1 MNTDDLTEIA
11 NILKEIKSKSV
22 LVGGG
27 SGEAERASMRDAKI
41 IWQLGAKIDDVL
53 NKSRVPIERR
63 KQEVRKI
70 VRNLDN
76 KILGKSNDWSSY
88 AYDWFTHFQTLEYYL
103 FVVKLAG
110 YREDQDKNRFTKRR
124 VRYLVPIY
132 SKLDEPSLTKAKRD
146 KLTRLLSENSTL
158 SLSHDDYY
166 AIIRDVRGL
175 NTIYWSEIRSSL
187 DDLSNQVEYAMESDE
202 VDRKVD
208 RKQLRDSLGAT
219 LITQIRYALQLCVM
233 DNKNDFDYAYRIA
246 NEIFKRKSDTKNAAF
261 LQLFQNLRKLVK
273 DFDEKNKRI
282 RKSDYYDLEQLNS
295 NLDAIT
301 SEDTYHKFTNRK
313 KAIGEVFG

>member
-11 NILKEIKSKSV
+11 NILKEIKSKSI

-27 SGEAERASMRDAKI
+27 SGEAERARMRDAKI
-41 IWQLGAKIDDVL
+41 IWELGTKIDHAL
-53 NKSRVPIERR
+53 NNSRVPVERR
-63 KQEVRKI
+63 KEEVRKI
-70 VRNLDN
+70 VRKLDN
-76 KILGKSNDWSSY
+76 QILGKSNDWSSY
-88 AYDWFTHFQTLEYYL
+88 AYDWFTHFETLEYYL

-110 YREDQDKNRFTKRR
+110 YREDKDKNRFTKRR
-124 VRYLVPIY
+124 VRYLLPIY
-132 SKLDEPSLTKAKRD
+132 SKVDDSSLTKAKRD
-146 KLTRLLSENSTL
+146 KLTRLLSEDSTL

-166 AIIRDVRGL
+166 AVIRDVRGL

-202 VDRKVD
+202 VDRK
-208 RKQLRDSLGAT
+208 QLRESLGAT

-233 DNKNDFDYAYRIA
+233 DKKNDFDYAYGTA
-246 NEIFKRKSDTKNAAF
+246 NEVFKRKSDTKSAVF
-261 LQLFQNLRKLVK
+261 LQLFQNLRPLVK
-273 DFDEKNKRI
+273 NFDEKNKRI

-301 SEDTYHKFTNRK
+301 SEDTYLKFMNRK